1 MRKWFGRFLLI
12 CCGVGLALIPIEL
25 YLRTA
30 TRFSPPIAECDAEIG
45 YRLMQN
51 RTITDNA
58 PGEFRV
64 RYHTNQYRMRYRD
77 ISLDKPDG
85 IGRILGLGDSFTF
98 GIGVKDDE
106 TYLAALEKLLDR
118 QRDVQVLNT
127 GTGGWGTAEEL
138 VYLQDEGLRFDPDL
152 ILVGFYVAND
162 PQNNAK
168 SRLFRIAEDGTL
180 ERTPLQDLPNLC
192 PSHLGWLS
200 DNPIYRYLA
209 DHLATVA
216 WLRSTFDSL
225 RQDNQPKRQTEQNPQ
240 PAPQIIE
247 NPQTQL
253 TRLIMQEIENTGEA
267 QGIPVV
273 FVMIPALWQL
283 DHPTNSQVVEQ
294 WLAICQQDNLQCV
307 DTRRPLL
314 ESGLAED
321 ALYFTTDGHW
331 KPAAHR
337 IAAQA
342 VFDYLAAQGL
352 GFRQ

>member
-1 MRKWFGRFLLI
+1 MRKWFLRFLLI

-25 YLRTA
+25 YLRAA
-30 TRFSPPIAECDAEIG
+30 TRFSPPIAECDAATG

-51 RTITDNA
+51 RTVTDNA

-64 RYHTNQYRMRYRD
+64 RYHTNQYRMRYCD
-77 ISLDKPDG
+77 IPLDKPEG
-85 IGRILGLGDSFTF
+85 TWRILGLGDSFTF
-98 GIGVKDDE
+98 GIGVEDDQ
-106 TYLAALEKLLDR
+106 TYLAFLEKMLN
-118 QRDVQVLNT
+118 QGSSVQVLNS

-138 VYLQDEGLRFDPDL
+138 VYLQDEGLRFEPDL

-168 SRLFRIAEDGTL
+168 TKLFRIGEDGTL
-180 ERTPLQDLPNLC
+180 ERTPPQDLPNLC
-192 PSHLGWLS
+192 PSHLGRLS
-200 DNPIYRYLA
+200 GNPVYRYLA

-225 RQDNQPKRQTEQNPQ
+225 RQGDQPEPQTEQNPQ
-240 PAPQIIE
+240 PIPQITE

-253 TRLIMQEIENTGEA
+253 TRLIMQEIEKTGEA

-294 WLAICQQDNLQCV
+294 WLAVCQQDNLQCV

-331 KPAAHR
+331 KPTAHQ

-342 VFDYLAAQGL
+342 VLDYLAVKEL
-352 GFRQ
+352 LPK